1 MTTPPDLNDP
11 AQRAAYRRELQGV
24 GRPIRYTG
32 ISFALL
38 GVALALVRRQ
48 WIPDLPAAIPL
59 AALGFGAL
67 NMIAGIV
74 LRTRYHQARMRGQ

>member
-1 MTTPPDLNDP
+1 MTAPPDLGDP

-24 GRPIRYTG
+24 ARPIRYTG

-48 WIPDLPAAIPL
+48 WLPELPAAIPL
-59 AALGFGAL
+59 AALGFGVL

-74 LRTRYHQARMRGQ
+74 LRTRYHQARMRG

>member
-24 GRPIRYTG
+24 AFPIRYTG

-38 GVALALVRRQ
+38 GVALALVRRI
-48 WIPDLPAAIPL
+48 WFPDLPAAVPL
-59 AALGFGAL
+59 AALGFGVL
-67 NMIAGIV
+67 NMVAGIAF
-74 LRTRYHQARMRGQ
+74 RTRYHQARMRG

>member
-1 MTTPPDLNDP
+1 MTAPPDLGDP

-24 GRPIRYTG
+24 ARPIRYTG

-48 WIPDLPAAIPL
+48 WFPELPAAIPL
-59 AALGFGAL
+59 AALGFGVL

-74 LRTRYHQARMRGQ
+74 LRTRYHQARMRG